1 MSYRF
6 IKVKWYKRQPTWPDG
21 QTITCTRC
29 RYEKQRSQ
37 QVVVVAVM
45 KYGKTKTA
53 LPVAYC
59 VEHTPHQL
67 VKT

>member
-6 IKVKWYKRQPTWPDG
+6 IKVKRYKRQPVWPDG

-29 RYEKQRSQ
+29 RYENQRSR
-37 QVVVVAVM
+37 QVTVVAVM
-45 KYGKTKTA
+45 KYSKTTRA

-59 VEHTPHQL
+59 DEHTPDQL

>member
-1 MSYRF
+1 MSYRYQE
-6 IKVKWYKRQPTWPDG
+6 VRWYKRQPVWPDG

-29 RYEKQRSQ
+29 RYEKQRSR
-37 QVVVVAVM
+37 QVVVMAVI
-45 KYGKTKTA
+45 KYAKTKTK

-59 VEHTPHQL
+59 NDHLPDQL